1 MKRFLPYIFFTL
13 LIAAGV
19 YLFLYQSETN
29 ELPQLKKSFD
39 TFLGF
44 LMGIGIIVF
53 LLSLS
58 RLWLNR
64 LISWQ
69 TTFGKRYF
77 SGLILYSLITL
88 CISALFILAYI
99 ALPSTELTYDKLFT
113 EYDDVLY
120 KYMVIMGLL
129 IVFYTLIDLALFS
142 YHQYAVGQINTV
154 KSKREVL
161 THQYN
166 ALKKQLSPH
175 YLFNSL
181 NTASSL
187 LYRDAETAEHY
198 IRKLANSYQRI
209 LDSTTENLISLER
222 ELNIV
227 ETYKYL
233 MEIRYQDALKID
245 INLSDNQKNKM
256 LPPLSLQ
263 LLVENAVKH
272 NLISNEKPLYIE
284 IYCDDNEYLTIA
296 NNVNRKEFYIK
307 TNEGLIENPEHK
319 STGIGLNNIKS
330 RYAYYTRKPVKIEKT
345 DFFKV
350 MLPMLNTNK
359 QIIET
364 I

>member
-1 MKRFLPYIFFTL
+1 MKRYLTNIL
-13 LIAAGV
+13 LTILIGAGV
-19 YLFLYQSETN
+19 YFFLYQSETN
-29 ELPQLKKSFD
+29 ELPQFKESFD

-44 LMGIGIIVF
+44 LMGIGIISF
-53 LLSLS
+53 LLSIS
-58 RLWLNR
+58 GIWLNR
-64 LISWQ
+64 MISWR

-77 SGLILYSLITL
+77 AGLFLYFIIASLVTTI
-88 CISALFILAYI
+88 FIVGYI
-99 ALPSTELTYDKLFT
+99 VLPSSTLTFETLWR

-129 IVFYTLIDLALFS
+129 IVFYTLIDLAIFS
-142 YHQYAVGQINTV
+142 YHQYAYGQINFV
-154 KSKREVL
+154 KSQREVL
-161 THQYN
+161 NHQYN

-187 LYRDAETAEHY
+187 LYRDSETAEQY

-209 LDSTTENLISLER
+209 LDSTTENLISLDK

-233 MEIRYQDALKID
+233 MEIRYEQALKID
-245 INLSDNQKNKM
+245 INLSDNQKNKL

-296 NNVNRKEFYIK
+296 NNVNQKEFYIK
-307 TNEGLIENPEHK
+307 TNEGLIENPENK

-330 RYAYYTRKPVKIEKT
+330 RYAFYTNKPVKIEKR
-345 DFFKV
+345 DYFKV
-350 MLPMLNTNK
+350 MLPMLNSKK
-359 QIIET
+359 QILVN
-364 I
+364 